1 MLWRA
6 NCAISVSTISD
17 MSLHH
22 CWPEYFC
29 MARFNLYV
37 ILDNTLYQI
46 FEKHPRGG
54 GLGTY
59 VGATRPALAP
69 PSIRCCCRG
78 CRACRA
84 LSGVGTVGAVG
95 AVGAVL
101 DSARAWCLSGNIS
114 FAVGGCRATVGAV
127 GCRGCRDCRAAVGIM
142 SGASVGVS
150 GQGSVFCLPHSG
162 GSRGWEL
169 SRGSGGGSLRG
180 SRDGWARGFFPR
192 PMHFGALWCGRRR
205 RPLTIEYPP

>member
-37 ILDNTLYQI
+37 IKDNTLSQI

-59 VGATRPALAP
+59 VG
-69 PSIRCCCRG
+69 
-78 CRACRA
+78 
-84 LSGVGTVGAVG
+84 GAVSWDRWTCVLG
-95 AVGAVL
+95 PLDLCPGTAAWVVSERVGV
-101 DSARAWCLSGNIS
+101 S
-114 FAVGGCRATVGAV
+114 
-127 GCRGCRDCRAAVGIM
+127 
-142 SGASVGVS
+142 SVGVS
-150 GQGSVFCLPHSG
+150 GVSDMSDVSEC
-162 GSRGWEL
+162 R
-169 SRGSGGGSLRG
+169 SLTLLTLDRH
-180 SRDGWARGFFPR
+180 DARVSPV
-192 PMHFGALWCGRRR
+192 
-205 RPLTIEYPP
+205 

>member
-37 ILDNTLYQI
+37 ILDNTLSQI

-78 CRACRA
+78 VWPVEHYRVSG
-84 LSGVGTVGAVG
+84 LSGLSGLSGNCRG
-95 AVGAVL
+95 VL
-101 DSARAWCLSGNIS
+101 DSARTWCLSRNIL

-142 SGASVGVS
+142 SGVGVGVS
-150 GQGSVFCLPHSG
+150 GQGSAKC
-162 GSRGWEL
+162 
-169 SRGSGGGSLRG
+169 
-180 SRDGWARGFFPR
+180 
-192 PMHFGALWCGRRR
+192 
-205 RPLTIEYPP
+205 